1 MINKIKLKPCP
12 FCGTLPDTWWD
23 ITQPHKEG
31 FNITCPQCEI
41 PTVHQVFKKEAIEVW
56 NDRLYISQNYIPKE
70 RVLTDSYVSDIIYA
84 TTQYLDIPD
93 KDLAILNANI
103 EKALL
108 EAQENKEKEIDSL
121 DKS

>member
-1 MINKIKLKPCP
+1 MKDEIREIIKKIIAYHIC
-12 FCGTLPDTWWD
+12 
-23 ITQPHKEG
+23 
-31 FNITCPQCEI
+31 
-41 PTVHQVFKKEAIEVW
+41 
-56 NDRLYISQNYIPKE
+56 NDIPKGIDKDKVDE
-70 RVLTDSYVSDIIYA
+70 ALEQIEALSSKNYTPKESVLADSYISDIIYA